1 MLISSKTFCSKK
13 RQRERERERRHL
25 PRPYPTCTCWQTKP
39 LLCLTGII
47 FKTVK
52 NWRGKC
58 IAVIS
63 ITKAQRE
70 NTAFHGE
77 IGGYSVCTGSW
88 FLLRYRCCTQVKV
101 SGKNILHAPL
111 THSQPTS
118 PKNCRHSPHRHCLM
132 SNPNELQVI
141 RSKKLAFIHVLDVI
155 LGLIFV
161 QLWAIKTSVCSAR
174 DAEVPSLLLP

>member
-52 NWRGKC
+52 NWGGKC

-88 FLLRYRCCTQVKV
+88 FLLRYPCCTRVKV
-101 SGKNILHAPL
+101 GGKNLLHAPL

-118 PKNCRHSPHRHCLM
+118 PKSWTHSLPTDTALWATSVNCRSSGQGNWLSSMSLM
-132 SNPNELQVI
+132 W
-141 RSKKLAFIHVLDVI
+141 F
-155 LGLIFV
+155 
-161 QLWAIKTSVCSAR
+161 
-174 DAEVPSLLLP
+174 